1 VGVAALLPVENALNG
16 VVFRRF
22 GEPKAADI
30 TGLARVS
37 PERTGPGK
45 IVSDMGEVIG
55 MSE

>member
-1 VGVAALLPVENALNG
+1 MGVAALLPVENALNG